1 MIPDLLRTVPVV
13 ANVGVRDF
21 ALSVAAQGAE
31 VVQVDWSPP
40 PQLEPDLEELL
51 EELE

>member
-1 MIPDLLRTVPVV
+1 MIPELLAGGPVV

-40 PQLEPDLEELL
+40 PKLEPDLEALL
-51 EELE
+51 EEIE

>member
-1 MIPDLLRTVPVV
+1 MIPDLLRSGPVV

-21 ALSVAAQGAE
+21 ALSVAAQDAE
-31 VVQVDWSPP
+31 VVQVDWSPAP
-40 PQLEPDLEELL
+40 ELEPDLEALL

>member
-1 MIPDLLRTVPVV
+1 MIADLLREGPVV
-13 ANVGVRDF
+13 ANVGVREF
-21 ALSVAAQGAE
+21 AESLAAQDTP

-40 PQLEPDLEELL
+40 PELEEDLAVLL